1 MPDSARPVFLTGG
14 TGVLGRAVLPLLTAA
29 GFQARA
35 LSRSPQNALSIRKL
49 GGEPVEANLNQ
60 PSDLRRAVAG
70 CGAILHLA
78 THIPPTSEMRRP
90 NAWAQNDFLRREVTR
105 ALVEAAAAE
114 DVSVFIYPSV
124 CRVYPD
130 SGDRWIDAESSTT
143 QGAGLVQSTLEAE
156 EHVMGFGQSAQALRA
171 VVREFPESRRRSV
184 VLRMGQFY
192 GPESAQ
198 TMDEIRMARW
208 GLVAPFGRPEAYR
221 CVIWIEDAATA
232 ITAGLASLA
241 GGIYDV
247 VDDAPLTCR
256 ESIAALASAVG
267 KRKLF
272 RLPRWV
278 VKSAVGPDLFDL
290 IGRSQR
296 VSNRRTKGVLGWRP
310 IMTCLPEGLA
320 RLTRPQ

>member
-35 LSRSPQNALSIRKL
+35 LSRSPQNALSIREL

-78 THIPPTSEMRRP
+78 KHIPPTSEMRRP

-156 EHVMGFGQSAQALRA
+156 ERVMGLGRTG
-171 VVREFPESRRRSV
+171 RRSV

-198 TMDEIRMARW
+198 TVDEIRMARW
-208 GLVAPFGRPEAYR
+208 RLVAPFGRPEAYR

-232 ITAGLASLA
+232 ITAALASLA

>member
-35 LSRSPQNALSIRKL
+35 LSRSPQNALSIREL

-156 EHVMGFGQSAQALRA
+156 ERVMGLGRTG
-171 VVREFPESRRRSV
+171 RRSV

-198 TMDEIRMARW
+198 TVDEIRMARW
-208 GLVAPFGRPEAYR
+208 RLVAPFGRPEAYR

-232 ITAGLASLA
+232 ITAALASLA

-256 ESIAALASAVG
+256 ESIALLHRPLASGSCSVCRG
-267 KRKLF
+267 
-272 RLPRWV
+272 
-278 VKSAVGPDLFDL
+278 
-290 IGRSQR
+290 
-296 VSNRRTKGVLGWRP
+296 GW
-310 IMTCLPEGLA
+310 
-320 RLTRPQ
+320 

>member
-1 MPDSARPVFLTGG
+1 MPDRARPVFVTGG

-29 GFQARA
+29 GFQPRV
-35 LSRSPQNALSIRKL
+35 LSRSLENALFLQNL
-49 GGEPVEANLNQ
+49 GAEPVEAKLDE

-78 THIPPTSEMRRP
+78 THIPPTSQMRRQH
-90 NAWAQNDFLRREVTR
+90 AWAQNDFLRREVTR

-114 DVSVFIYPSV
+114 DVRVFIYPSV

-130 SGDRWIDAESSTT
+130 GADRWIDAESSTT
-143 QGAGLVQSTLEAE
+143 QRAVLVQSTLEAE
-156 EHVMGFGQSAQALRA
+156 ERVMRFGQTG
-171 VVREFPESRRRSV
+171 RRSM

-198 TMDEIRMARW
+198 TMEEIRMARW
-208 GLVAPFGRPEAYR
+208 GLIAPFGRPEAYR
-221 CVIWIEDAATA
+221 SVIWIEDAATA
-232 ITAGLASLA
+232 VVAALTSPV

-247 VDDAPLTCR
+247 VDDSPLSCR

-278 VKSAVGPDLFDL
+278 VKSAVGADLFDL

-296 VSNRRTKGVLGWRP
+296 VSNRRAREALGWRP
-310 IMTCLPEGLA
+310 TMTCLSEGLA